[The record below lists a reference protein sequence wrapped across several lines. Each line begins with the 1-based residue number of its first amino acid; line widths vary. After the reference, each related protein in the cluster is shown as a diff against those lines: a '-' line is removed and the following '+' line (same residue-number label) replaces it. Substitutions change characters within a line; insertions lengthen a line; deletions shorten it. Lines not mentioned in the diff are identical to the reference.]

1 MKLNPETSSLIEE
14 YMNNPSSY
22 EDADDLITKCVSLER
37 DDYINGVML
46 LKKYNRIEESVY
58 LKMKGKELIE
68 FEKNSNPVGFTEQ
81 IQHTCEYHKR
91 GETKNQIKVDIRT
104 YLETDNNVI
113 RTIDLIRNISWYNET
128 KIRLEQ
134 KENKMSSFQKKL
146 AEGTE
151 FPELLC
157 WWNKEENS

>member
-22 EDADDLITKCVSLER
+22 ENADDLITKCVSLEKE
-37 DDYINGVML
+37 DYFHGVML
-46 LKKYNRIEESVY
+46 LKKYNKIEEAVY
-58 LKMKGKELIE
+58 LRMKGKELIE
-68 FEKNSNPVGFTEQ
+68 FEKNSNPVGFINR
-81 IQHTCEYHKR
+81 IQDTCEYHKR

-104 YLETDNNVI
+104 YLETSPSINH
-113 RTIDLIRNISWYNET
+113 TIDLIRNISWYNET

-134 KENKMSSFQKKL
+134 QANKMSSFQNKL

-157 WWNKEENS
+157 WWNGEENS